1 MIFGL
6 LGNQFISLF
15 FFLAHCALSAFHKVN
30 SHPPLFFHDENIL
43 LLLRAVGNYY
53 VILLSICKFFI
64 KLLYTLDN
72 FPLKTLKVAM

>member
-1 MIFGL
+1 MILDFEA
-6 LGNQFISLF
+6 ISLF
-15 FFLAHCALSAFHKVN
+15 HFFLFLVNCALSAFHKVN
-30 SHPPLFFHDENIL
+30 SHPPLFFHDENI
-43 LLLRAVGNYY
+43 LLRAVGNYY